1 MADTGKRKKWIW
13 LVVAAVI
20 IAAIILIGLSG
31 RGQGPRVTIVTVGR
45 EDLRVSISSNGKV
58 EPIAPLVARATYPT
72 FVSSVKATEGQL
84 VHSGQL
90 ILTLDSADIRS
101 QLAQARAGLL
111 AAQTDLRNARA
122 GGPPVELTQLKGDIE
137 KATVQ
142 VANLERT
149 QKSLNQLVTQQAA
162 TQDEVAQNQAALAQA
177 RANLQT
183 LQQKKDQLAAQSSTD
198 ADGAALRV
206 QQAQAQ
212 VQGLEEK
219 LRSATVVSSLDGTL
233 YSLPVEQGAYVQVG
247 DVLAEM
253 ADLHHVR
260 VRAFIDEPDLG
271 SLAPG
276 QLVQLTWDGRP
287 GETWSGRTE
296 QVPKQVVPRGNRSV
310 GEVICSVDNSKLELL
325 PNINVG
331 VRILVAD
338 RPGAVVVPRA
348 GVSEDHGQHYVFVY
362 TSFKIHRQDITIG
375 AASDVK
381 YEVLSGLKDGDRIA
395 LPGDNRL
402 RDGMDVRPTE
412 AQ

>member
-149 QKSLNQLVTQQAA
+149 QKSLNQLV
-162 TQDEVAQNQAALAQA
+162 
-177 RANLQT
+177 
-183 LQQKKDQLAAQSSTD
+183 
-198 ADGAALRV
+198 
-206 QQAQAQ
+206 
-212 VQGLEEK
+212 
-219 LRSATVVSSLDGTL
+219 
-233 YSLPVEQGAYVQVG
+233 
-247 DVLAEM
+247 
-253 ADLHHVR
+253 
-260 VRAFIDEPDLG
+260 
-271 SLAPG
+271 
-276 QLVQLTWDGRP
+276 
-287 GETWSGRTE
+287 
-296 QVPKQVVPRGNRSV
+296 
-310 GEVICSVDNSKLELL
+310 
-325 PNINVG
+325 
-331 VRILVAD
+331 
-338 RPGAVVVPRA
+338 
-348 GVSEDHGQHYVFVY
+348 
-362 TSFKIHRQDITIG
+362 
-375 AASDVK
+375 
-381 YEVLSGLKDGDRIA
+381 
-395 LPGDNRL
+395 
-402 RDGMDVRPTE
+402 
-412 AQ
+412 